1 MGIHVWWPLALLA
14 LVPVII
20 LLYFL
25 KQNVKKKEFSS
36 IMLWREVY
44 RSVEATK
51 PWEKLRKNLL
61 LILQIITVLLF
72 ILALMGPWLAGRGQ
86 EKELTVLVL
95 DNSASMDT
103 LYDGEKTR
111 LEAAKESACSYV
123 DSLPS
128 GSTVC
133 IVSGNKQ
140 AVLVLAG
147 SQDSI
152 EAKNKIRSIEQTPFA
167 GDLSSSL
174 GLVQS
179 CISQKESSQVVFY
192 TDTVFDKGD
201 LDAQVEN
208 FCTETQNCALDTLNY
223 STKDGQLMV
232 LAQVTNYGSQDT
244 AQEVNLYGTDSQGTE
259 QLLEIADAEIPAG
272 ETVSVYFELAKEQLS
287 VLRSLRAELNE
298 PDALAGDNTVWCILE
313 EEHAMRV
320 LLLSNSNLF
329 VEKAFSNLSGVE
341 VYRTSDLGVFD
352 TEEASGYDLY
362 IFDGMIPEELPST
375 GNFLFFHC
383 TAEEL
388 FQASGKAA
396 GTTLNILPGEIT
408 AYTAD
413 TSFGVNETDTYE
425 LPSWGTSFLQ
435 ADDQTAG
442 FYGIYNGHRI
452 AVFGFDLHQTDFG
465 LQAEFPILISEL
477 SSYLLDSHLTE
488 KNSYTA
494 GESILVHGTAS
505 GSDLAVQLP
514 DNSVQQI
521 ASSEAA
527 GSYLEGT
534 ETGIYQV
541 SQEQNGMTKEQ
552 QFAVQFPSGQE
563 SFVHSA
569 QSMADDSKSTAGQNF
584 AGTTELR
591 NLFLVIL
598 LILMAA
604 EWVIYV
610 KQQ

>member
-1 MGIHVWWPLALLA
+1 MGIHVWWPLALLV
-14 LVPVII
+14 LVPIII

-44 RSVEATK
+44 RTVEATK

-103 LYDGEKTR
+103 LYDGDKTR
-111 LEAAKESACSYV
+111 LDAAKESACSYV
-123 DSLPS
+123 DSLPA
-128 GSTVC
+128 GSTICV
-133 IVSGNKQ
+133 VSGNKQ

-179 CISQKESSQVVFY
+179 CISQKESSQVIFY

-201 LDAQVEN
+201 LEAQVEN

-223 STKDGQLMV
+223 STKDGRLMI
-232 LAQVTNYGSQDT
+232 LAQITNYGNQDT
-244 AQEVNLYGTDSQGTE
+244 AQEVNLYGTDRQGNE
-259 QLLEIADAEIPAG
+259 QLLEIAKATIPAG
-272 ETVSVYFELAKEQLS
+272 ETVSVYFEQEAEQLS
-287 VLRSLRAELNE
+287 LLSFLRAELNE
-298 PDALAGDNTVWCILE
+298 PDALAGDNTAWCVLE

-329 VEKAFSNLSGVE
+329 VEKAFTNLAGVD

-362 IFDGMIPEELPST
+362 IFDGILPDELPTT

-383 TAEEL
+383 SEEEL
-388 FQASGKAA
+388 FQVSGKAT

-408 AYTAD
+408 VYTAD

-425 LPSWGTSFLQ
+425 LPSWGTAFLQ
-435 ADDQTAG
+435 TGDQSAG

-477 SSYLLDSHLTE
+477 SSYLLDSRLTE

-494 GESILVHGTAS
+494 GESILVHGTGS
-505 GSDLAVQLP
+505 GSDLTVRLP
-514 DNSVQQI
+514 DESIQQI
-521 ASSEAA
+521 SSSEAA

-541 SQEQNGMTKEQ
+541 SQEQNGTIKEQ
-552 QFAVQFPSGQE
+552 AFAVQFPGGQE
-563 SFVHSA
+563 SSVNSA
-569 QSMADDSKSTAGQNF
+569 QSMASDEEVTAGQNF